1 MVNVP
6 RSSKSV
12 LGQFTG
18 SQILIREGKSS
29 MELFDIRINV
39 KVTYKIDSSVMRCVL
54 RGYIICH
61 FHRAQKYSWERI
73 IEVKIVVIEIITK
86 VQGLSLV
93 PRRYIYICIYIQN
106 ALYIY
111 DVMKNMKNRFY
122 LIIHFLMNI

>member
-18 SQILIREGKSS
+18 SEILIREGNSS
-29 MELFDIRINV
+29 VELFDIRINV
-39 KVTYKIDSSVMRCVL
+39 EVIYKIDSSVMRCVL
-54 RGYIICH
+54 RGYIICY
-61 FHRAQKYSWERI
+61 FHRAQKYCWERI
-73 IEVKIVVIEIITK
+73 IEVKILVIETITK

-93 PRRYIYICIYIQN
+93 PRRYIYIYIHIYIYIYIQN

-111 DVMKNMKNRFY
+111 MM
-122 LIIHFLMNI
+122 

>member
-18 SQILIREGKSS
+18 SEILIREGNSS
-29 MELFDIRINV
+29 VELFDIRINV
-39 KVTYKIDSSVMRCVL
+39 EVIYKIDSSVMKCA
-54 RGYIICH
+54 RGYIICY

-93 PRRYIYICIYIQN
+93 PRRYIYIYVYIYKMHCIY
-106 ALYIY
+106 
-111 DVMKNMKNRFY
+111 MM
-122 LIIHFLMNI
+122 